1 MLAPRLPLALAALA
15 ALLISTPAALAQA
28 DPVAPAP
35 TADAASERE
44 VIPLDESFELEDA
57 NAAPSGFPDPFE
69 RANRSVL
76 QVDQQVDRWVIDPI
90 VKTYQFIVPP
100 PGRRMVRRFCLNINS
115 VSTLANDLLQ
125 REWGDATVT
134 TQRLLLNTTIGIG
147 GLFDPAAALGMERHS
162 SDFGQTL
169 ALAGVGSGPYL
180 IMPLFGPS
188 TVRDASGTVVDF
200 FFQPLL
206 YVLPIATLFIYEGS
220 LGLSTGLS
228 ARDVYSEALASLRS
242 SSVDYYSALRNAF
255 YQTREAQIWDRRQ
268 AHRRTQTPAAEAPD
282 DVGAALAEEP

>member
-1 MLAPRLPLALAALA
+1 MPASPQVLLALAALLA
-15 ALLISTPAALAQA
+15 ILVRAPLPASAEPAAPPPA
-28 DPVAPAP
+28 DNAPQ
-35 TADAASERE
+35 RE
-44 VIPLDESFELEDA
+44 VIPLDESFDLEDT
-57 NAAPSGFPDPFE
+57 NAAPSGFPDPLE
-69 RANRSVL
+69 RTNRSVL
-76 QVDQQVDRWVIDPI
+76 QVDQQVDRWVIEPI
-90 VKTYQFIVPP
+90 VKTYQFVVPP

-134 TQRLLLNTTIGIG
+134 TQRLVINSTIGIG

-169 ALAGVGSGPYL
+169 ALAGIGSGPYL

-228 ARDVYSEALASLRS
+228 ARDVYGEALASLRS

-268 AHRRTQTPAAEAPD
+268 AHRRGEASPVETPD
-282 DVGAALAEEP
+282 DPGAALAEEQ

>member
-15 ALLISTPAALAQA
+15 ALLVSAPALAQA

-35 TADAASERE
+35 TADAARERE

-268 AHRRTQTPAAEAPD
+268 AHRRTQAPAAEAPD